1 MTPSSVDHWEILARH
16 SPLGVLLDL
25 DGTLI
30 HFADRPEDARP
41 TPEQI
46 ALLDALAE
54 RPGVALA
61 VVSGRP
67 RESMDQMF
75 SSAPRVW
82 LVAEHGGWLRG
93 DGAWQATTGASPGA
107 LDALARAFDAVAGAH
122 PRAWVE
128 RKTWS
133 VCLHYRGVPARER
146 IAVIV
151 EANAAYDEAIGDR
164 AGFERLE
171 GASNLEVRP
180 ASIRKSAAIPWM
192 RQRVGLGA
200 RLIALGDDLTDEDM
214 FRALGAGDEAIQVGS
229 DVARATAA
237 SWRLDG
243 PEATGAFLRWILA
256 ARAESKTPPPEVLP
270 VPVVRRP
277 RVAAAPSPHR
287 LLAISN
293 RLPDLRVFEDPTDRR
308 KQGVG
313 GLVSALEPVLGA
325 RGGLWLGWS
334 GRTALGDEPGPPQI
348 VEGTSPP
355 LAWMDFPQ
363 GWAERYYNGFCNR
376 SLWPLFHSF
385 PSRVRFVDAEWEAY
399 EAVNEAFADAA
410 VGLVDADATIWVH
423 DFHMLLLAGAL
434 RRRGHRGPIGLFLHV
449 PFPGPDMFSM
459 IPWADRLLDELLQ
472 FDLIGLHTR
481 WHVENLRHCV
491 GALTPARLG
500 DDVIE
505 HRGRRIRVDA
515 FPIGIMPEGFQE
527 PPEPAMAEEI
537 GALIQATSPGRLV
550 LGVDRLDYTKG
561 ILERLRAFARLCVMF
576 PEWRGKASCVQI
588 SVPSRADVPD
598 YAEQRAQIE
607 NAVGRINGELGEAS
621 WVPVRYLYRSYPRNE
636 LSQLYRAADVG
647 YVTPLRDGMNLVAKE
662 YVAAQDPQNPGVL
675 LLSRFAGAAFELSD
689 AVLTNPWHADG
700 MARDLDRA
708 LRMPLEERRER
719 HAKLLAAVM
728 RTTAVTW
735 AEDFLRAL
743 EACRRA

>member
-1 MTPSSVDHWEILARH
+1 MITADHWELLARH
-16 SPLGVLLDL
+16 SPLGILLDL

-30 HFADRPEDARP
+30 HFAERPEDARP
-41 TPEQI
+41 TPEQLGMLE
-46 ALLDALAE
+46 ALVGQ
-54 RPGVALA
+54 PGVGVA

-67 RESMDQMF
+67 RESMEKLF
-75 SSAPRVW
+75 ASAPGVW

-93 DGAWQATTGASPGA
+93 DGAWQATTGASPGM
-107 LDALARAFDAVAGAH
+107 LETLAEAFDGVANRH
-122 PRAWVE
+122 PRAWIE

-146 IAVIV
+146 TAVLV
-151 EANAAYDEAIGDR
+151 EANAAYDGAVGGR
-164 AGFERLE
+164 PGFERLE
-171 GASNLEVRP
+171 GVATFEVRL
-180 ASIRKSAAIPWM
+180 AGIRKSAAVPWM
-192 RQRVGLGA
+192 RERIGPGA

-237 SWRLDG
+237 RWRLDS
-243 PEATGAFLRWILA
+243 PEATEAFLRWILA
-256 ARAESKTPPPEVLP
+256 ARAESRTPPPDVLP
-270 VPVVRRP
+270 APVPRRP
-277 RVAAAPSPHR
+277 RIAVTPSPYR
-287 LLAISN
+287 LLAVSN
-293 RLPDLRVFEDPTDRR
+293 RLPDLRTSEDPGDKR
-308 KQGVG
+308 KRGVG

-334 GRTALGDEPGPPQI
+334 GRTIPGDEPGSPQI
-348 VEGTSPP
+348 VEGSSPL
-355 LAWMDFPQ
+355 LAWLDFPQ
-363 GWAERYYNGFCNR
+363 GWSEGYYSGFCNR
-376 SLWPLFHSF
+376 SLWPLLHSF
-385 PSRVRFVDAEWEAY
+385 PSRVRFVDAEWQAY

-410 VGLVDADATIWVH
+410 TSLVDPDVAIWVH

-449 PFPGPDMFSM
+449 PFPGPDLFSM
-459 IPWADRLLDELLQ
+459 IPWADRLLDEMLQ

-481 WHVENLRHCV
+481 WFVENLRHCV
-491 GALTPARLG
+491 GALSPARLG

-505 HRGRRIRVDA
+505 HRGRRIHVDA

-537 GALIQATSPGRLV
+537 SSLIHAIAPSHLV

-561 ILERLRAFARLCVMF
+561 IPERLRAFARMFTMF
-576 PEWRGKASCVQI
+576 PDWRGKVSFVQV

-647 YVTPLRDGMNLVAKE
+647 CVTPMRDGMNLVAKE
-662 YVAAQDPQNPGVL
+662 FVAAQDPADPGAL
-675 LLSRFAGAAFELSD
+675 LLSRFAGAAFELKD
-689 AVLTNPWHADG
+689 AILTNPWHEEG

-708 LRMPLEERRER
+708 LRMSLEERREQ
-719 HAKLLAAVM
+719 HAKLVAAVM
-728 RTTAVTW
+728 RTTAVSW

-743 EACRRA
+743 EACRQQG